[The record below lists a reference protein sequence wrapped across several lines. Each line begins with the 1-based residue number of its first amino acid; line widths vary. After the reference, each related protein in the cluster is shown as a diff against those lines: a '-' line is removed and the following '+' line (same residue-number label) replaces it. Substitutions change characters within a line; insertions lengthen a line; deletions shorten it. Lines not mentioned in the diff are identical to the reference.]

1 MESGQNTGD
10 KRQGY
15 AFINCEVFKA
25 MKYANIKYYDIANG
39 AGIRT
44 SLFVSGCTHRCKGCF
59 NEAAWDFNFGS
70 EFTDSVIEVILE
82 SITPD
87 YIKGLSLLGG
97 EPMEP
102 ANQPAVLELLRKFK
116 KRFPKK
122 DIWCYSGFTY
132 DIDFLEGGKAYTD
145 ISDEILSLI
154 DVMVDGKFEMELYDV
169 SLRFR
174 GSSNQRLIDVPKSR
188 SAKQIVLW
196 DE

>member
-1 MESGQNTGD
+1 
-10 KRQGY
+10 
-15 AFINCEVFKA
+15 
-25 MKYANIKYYDIANG
+25 
-39 AGIRT
+39 
-44 SLFVSGCTHRCKGCF
+44 
-59 NEAAWDFNFGS
+59 
-70 EFTDSVIEVILE
+70 
-82 SITPD
+82 
-87 YIKGLSLLGG
+87 
-97 EPMEP
+97 MEP

>member
-1 MESGQNTGD
+1 
-10 KRQGY
+10 
-15 AFINCEVFKA
+15 

-70 EFTDSVIEVILE
+70 EFTDSVIEAILE